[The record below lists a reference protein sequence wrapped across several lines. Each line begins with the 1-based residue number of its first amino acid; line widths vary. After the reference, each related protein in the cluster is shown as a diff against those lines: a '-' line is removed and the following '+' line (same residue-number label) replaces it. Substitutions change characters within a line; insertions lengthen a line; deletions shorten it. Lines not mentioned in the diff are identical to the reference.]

1 MGRSKDDG
9 ITVCGYLSKYPA
21 CSISLPQ
28 VPSLVSLYAVSGTSI
43 SPQYLQCMCLYVDG
57 LQLWV

>member
-1 MGRSKDDG
+1 MLTSQSVVVIVLLAKDL
-9 ITVCGYLSKYPA
+9 YLSKYPA

-28 VPSLVSLYAVSGTSI
+28 VPSLVALFLVPAFPPVPAV
-43 SPQYLQCMCLYVDG
+43 YVDG